1 VNERRV
7 PMKVKD
13 LLEILK
19 DFDPD
24 ATVSIHCDGGL
35 VSASLDGT
43 IDLNDGEDPDEF
55 VLAAETT

>member
-1 VNERRV
+1 
-7 PMKVKD
+7 MKVKD